1 MSKRKDVTVTIDH
14 SKTWFKYQ
22 VRTEKDMTPVGNV
35 FLKNNELV
43 YEKDLTK
50 TQFLPSSMM
59 NIIAKKVSEDGYVV
73 VVVDM
78 KKSE

>member
-1 MSKRKDVTVTIDH
+1 MSKTTTINIDH

-22 VRTEKDMTPVGNV
+22 VRTEKDITPVGNV
-35 FLKNNELV
+35 FLKNNKLV

-73 VVVDM
+73 VVTDM